1 MATVD
6 ENIFPYLALTDW
18 NSSSYKY
25 RFCADC
31 RRQLRLVTNVV
42 TKLTPVHPEGDMN
55 VRTTSMILLWSSL
68 IQTFHST
75 ITNVNLV
82 VAPGG
87 SAKIFM
93 VPQSG
98 GLPYPRATPR
108 ARLKCKSGCVF
119 WGWDMLR
126 EDPVWVTDPCVW
138 TPVRCQKTAQR
149 RIIRWDNIWQLWD
162 VIATAII

>member
-55 VRTTSMILLWSSL
+55 VRTTSMIHLWSSL

-108 ARLKCKSGCVF
+108 ARLKSKSGCISGDVF
-119 WGWDMLR
+119 S
-126 EDPVWVTDPCVW
+126 EDEICFG
-138 TPVRCQKTAQR
+138 KTLCESQIHVFERPSDAKR
-149 RIIRWDNIWQLWD
+149 LHSG
-162 VIATAII
+162 V